1 MNEKWIIK
9 HFVIRSKQKT
19 SLFISIWQ
27 QPPQEQKQGEQKQKQ
42 KKQKKKQITLKEN
55 IKYQWSLR

>member
-27 QPPQEQKQGEQKQKQ
+27 QPSQEQKQGEQKT
-42 KKQKKKQITLKEN
+42 KKKKKNNNKLLWKKI
-55 IKYQWSLR
+55 